1 MIRKVY
7 KNRKLAWLIAFA
19 MVFTIVAPLGVNTAV
34 AQGKDMSDLVAELN
48 KVYPYIDEGEKSDI
62 RTARS
67 NLQNLTDEQWN
78 DVLGPL
84 ATSPVNEKL
93 GGNAQATLKLV
104 ALDAAN
110 IYYSNDTA
118 ELEDSLAAFKDR
130 NRATFKKLFGD
141 EIALNEMADFLISSR
156 ANLKSAALS
165 KQDTVLYGTNA
176 KLAAVMPVI
185 VKDAAQQAIAQP
197 EFSNFRGKL
206 SAIGWSTD
214 LLVDQHLVLVDIVDP
229 GQAAELALAKA
240 WVRSEAK
247 VKKGDIELT
256 PTGTFYSD
264 KIKVGEQVSY
274 GLSII
279 DWPAT
284 ALVKFDTMNSNVI
297 TAKTD
302 EGQIN
307 VQAVGPGDGQL
318 IFYRGG
324 EGCTPKSDWI
334 AKVNITVPSSGGSGG
349 GGGGGPVPFGG
360 TKITAD
366 QGGKLSGHGAT
377 VEIPGKAFEKDFRV
391 KIEKATYVA
400 GMPLPQ
406 GGKLA
411 SEVVDIT
418 KNEKGDF
425 TKPITITMTFDKS
438 KVDDKAE
445 IGLYWYD
452 SSSKTWNLLDNIEV
466 DKEKATVSG
475 ETKHFTKFAVIAVT
489 SVEEVPPTPVVL
501 TDIAGHWAEASIKA
515 LVDKGAIAGYPDQTL
530 KPNRT
535 ITRAEFAKVLVKAFE
550 LEAKDGKVFEDTAS
564 HWAKDDIATANAHGI
579 IKGYSDQKFGPN
591 DLITREQVA
600 VMVTRAANL
609 TASDQA
615 PVFTDSAEI
624 SDWAQEAV
632 ASAAEAGI
640 INGYPDGSFQPQG
653 NATRA
658 EAATIIM
665 RAIK

>member
-1 MIRKVY
+1 VY

-176 KLAAVMPVI
+176 KLAAVMPVV
-185 VKDAAQQAIAQP
+185 VKEAAQKAIAQP

-206 SAIGWSTD
+206 SNIGWSTD
-214 LLVDQHLVLVDIVDP
+214 LLVERHHELVGIVDP

-284 ALVKFDTMNSNVI
+284 VLVKFDTVNSNVI

-334 AKVNITVPSSGGSGG
+334 AKVNITVPSSGDSGG
-349 GGGGGPVPFGG
+349 DEIQVVVKKETVDGGEVMRGTISETIKVTAGPAP
-360 TKITAD
+360 
-366 QGGKLSGHGAT
+366 L
-377 VEIPGKAFEKDFRV
+377 EIPA
-391 KIEKATYVA
+391 
-400 GMPLPQ
+400 
-406 GGKLA
+406 
-411 SEVVDIT
+411 
-418 KNEKGDF
+418 
-425 TKPITITMTFDKS
+425 
-438 KVDDKAE
+438 
-445 IGLYWYD
+445 
-452 SSSKTWNLLDNIEV
+452 
-466 DKEKATVSG
+466 
-475 ETKHFTKFAVIAVT
+475 
-489 SVEEVPPTPVVL
+489 
-501 TDIAGHWAEASIKA
+501 
-515 LVDKGAIAGYPDQTL
+515 
-530 KPNRT
+530 NRSH
-535 ITRAEFAKVLVKAFE
+535 RA
-550 LEAKDGKVFEDTAS
+550 D
-564 HWAKDDIATANAHGI
+564 
-579 IKGYSDQKFGPN
+579 
-591 DLITREQVA
+591 
-600 VMVTRAANL
+600 
-609 TASDQA
+609 
-615 PVFTDSAEI
+615 
-624 SDWAQEAV
+624 
-632 ASAAEAGI
+632 
-640 INGYPDGSFQPQG
+640 
-653 NATRA
+653 
-658 EAATIIM
+658 
-665 RAIK
+665 

>member
-1 MIRKVY
+1 VY

-67 NLQNLTDEQWN
+67 NLQKLTDEQWTS
-78 DVLGPL
+78 VLNPL
-84 ATSPVNEKL
+84 LTDQVKGEL
-93 GGNAQATLKLV
+93 GDDAQETLKQV
-104 ALDAAN
+104 ALDAAEIN
-110 IYYSNDTA
+110 YAADAGQLESN
-118 ELEDSLAAFKDR
+118 LNAFKE
-130 NRATFKKLFGD
+130 NNKNTFKLLFGD
-141 EIALNEMADFLISSR
+141 DTTMTEMADFLI
-156 ANLKSAALS
+156 AAKGNLKIAAI
-165 KQDTVLYGTNA
+165 GEA
-176 KLAAVMPVI
+176 KTILEGSNQVLAAAMPSI
-185 VKDAAQQAIAQP
+185 VEDAVQKTIEQS
-197 EFSNFRGKL
+197 EFNDFRGNLNK
-206 SAIGWSTD
+206 IGWSTN
-214 LLVDQHLVLVDIVDP
+214 LLVEQHNVLVGIVDP
-229 GQAAELALAKA
+229 GQEAELALAKA

-264 KIKVGEQVSY
+264 KIKVGDKVSY

-425 TKPITITMTFDKS
+425 TKPVTITMTFDKS
-438 KVDDKAE
+438 KVDDQAE

-466 DKEKATVSG
+466 DMDKAAVSG
-475 ETKHFTKFAVIAVT
+475 ETKHFTKFAVIAAT
-489 SVEEVPPTPVVL
+489 PVEEVPPTPVVL

-515 LVDKGAIAGYPDQTL
+515 LVDKGAIAGYPDQTF

-600 VMVTRAANL
+600 VMVTRATNL

-624 SDWAQEAV
+624 SDWAKEAV